1 MGLIHNQNAFSMC
14 GGVRAWGANRSCTS
28 RVLRNPFGSL
38 QNRFTYFDEK
48 VATPPG
54 YLHPM
59 AIVLPKSAG
68 GLGTSSTPYNTG
80 TVSGTLAAG
89 FPVTASLTGT
99 VAVFADLTQLV
110 EVAASLAASGL
121 ITNADLTRVF
131 EILADLSASGTVT
144 DADLAVLAVV
154 FGTANLSALG
164 TLTDA
169 QMGAVISM
177 ISNISASVSVQAN
190 NFATFN
196 LEADITPF
204 TELSPQSLADAV
216 WSAQADENNLVG
228 TMGEKLNDA
237 GAAGNPWAANLVDN
251 NNPGTFGAF
260 VQKLLSVAKFL
271 GLK

>member
-1 MGLIHNQNAFSMC
+1 
-14 GGVRAWGANRSCTS
+14 
-28 RVLRNPFGSL
+28 
-38 QNRFTYFDEK
+38 
-48 VATPPG
+48 
-54 YLHPM
+54 M

>member
-1 MGLIHNQNAFSMC
+1 M
-14 GGVRAWGANRSCTS
+14 
-28 RVLRNPFGSL
+28 
-38 QNRFTYFDEK
+38 
-48 VATPPG
+48 
-54 YLHPM
+54 
-59 AIVLPKSAG
+59 
-68 GLGTSSTPYNTG
+68 PYNTG

-89 FPVTASLTGT
+89 FPVTAALTGT
-99 VAVFADLTQLV
+99 VAVSADLTQLIDI
-110 EVAASLAASGL
+110 AASLAASGL
-121 ITNADLTRVF
+121 ITNADLSTVA
-131 EILADLSASGTVT
+131 EIFANLSASGTVT
-144 DADLAVLAVV
+144 DADLAVLAIV

-237 GAAGNPWAANLVDN
+237 GAGGNPWAANLADN
-251 NNPGTFGAF
+251 TTPGTFGFF
-260 VQKLLSVAKFL
+260 VQKLLTLGKFL